1 MFVVVGLLALSIVMI
16 AVAAAAQRSASRA
29 HADLERTT
37 RFDCSPGCPTGPSS
51 PPSSTP
57 GWAGSVVM
65 ARPEAARV
73 R

>member
-37 RFDCSPGCPTGPSS
+37 RFDLLTGLPNRAQL
-51 PPSSTP
+51 T
-57 GWAGSVVM
+57 AELD
-65 ARPEAARV
+65 ARLGGVGRDGQTQAARV